1 MVEALPKTVI
11 GGRYE
16 LGPALG
22 SGGFGTV
29 FRARDRTSGAEVA
42 LKLVLPGL
50 GSEPAA
56 KRLRREGAILRRVTS
71 RHVARVLDLGDDDG
85 GVWLVTELVEG
96 GPLTTATLGRPLL
109 AHEVLRVARALLEG
123 LAAVH
128 ASGIVH
134 GDVKPSNVLVPRGE
148 RALSGV
154 KLVDFGLARIVARSE
169 VSASI
174 GEAMTRQGTVL
185 GTARYMAPEV
195 LSGGDPTPA
204 CDVYGAGLVL
214 FELLD
219 VGPLFAAS
227 DARAALR
234 ARAFGDPELTSRI
247 PEPLSDVLARMLA
260 REPSARY
267 RDGREAHEAVVDL
280 DTAPV
285 SIVSAEEPLPGSTKT
300 TMPPVHSLPPSSSRS
315 QPPRA
320 RTLPPPSRPAAG
332 GGFAP
337 APSSIPLPPV
347 GQTRVHVPPLAPPP
361 AVVAAAD
368 ARARPRGSRSLPRL
382 TRLPEHPI
390 A

>member
-1 MVEALPKTVI
+1 VVEALPKTVI

-96 GPLTTATLGRPLL
+96 GPLTTATR
-109 AHEVLRVARALLEG
+109 RTSCALLEG

-204 CDVYGAGLVL
+204 CDVYGAGRS
-214 FELLD
+214 ED
-219 VGPLFAAS
+219 RC
-227 DARAALR
+227 RA
-234 ARAFGDPELTSRI
+234 
-247 PEPLSDVLARMLA
+247 
-260 REPSARY
+260 
-267 RDGREAHEAVVDL
+267 GRTTRGR
-280 DTAPV
+280 TA
-285 SIVSAEEPLPGSTKT
+285 
-300 TMPPVHSLPPSSSRS
+300 
-315 QPPRA
+315 
-320 RTLPPPSRPAAG
+320 
-332 GGFAP
+332 
-337 APSSIPLPPV
+337 
-347 GQTRVHVPPLAPPP
+347 
-361 AVVAAAD
+361 
-368 ARARPRGSRSLPRL
+368 
-382 TRLPEHPI
+382 
-390 A
+390 